1 MILGDSYVFKENV
14 DRIKNF
20 SMIFNSIDELVPQNH
35 IVRKYEACIDWNF
48 IYDVVGDL
56 YSNIGAPSVDP
67 VVLFKW

>member
-1 MILGDSYVFKENV
+1 MNWFLKTILLE
-14 DRIKNF
+14 
-20 SMIFNSIDELVPQNH
+20 
-35 IVRKYEACIDWNF
+35 KYEACIDWNF